1 ITSFSRARRRA
12 TVDRLPGVASSASSD
27 QVLRVIAAAR
37 LGLTPLVRRF
47 SRDFDAL
54 QIPERYRIFRL
65 VTPRVVRAMHSCGVE
80 VHVWT
85 VNDPR
90 DMLRLLNA
98 GVDGL
103 ITDRCDLARELVDSR
118 P

>member
-1 ITSFSRARRRA
+1 
-12 TVDRLPGVASSASSD
+12 
-27 QVLRVIAAAR
+27 
-37 LGLTPLVRRF
+37 VRRLT
-47 SRDFDAL
+47 RDFDAL

-65 VTPRVVRAMHSCGVE
+65 VTPRVVRAMHACGVE

-85 VNDPR
+85 VNDPV
-90 DMLRLLNA
+90 DMSRLLKM

-118 P
+118 A